1 MFVLGLIIGGWI
13 GCAAGV
19 FLMCLVQINKDKR
32 TQAEAIHDFEQKRAK

>member
-1 MFVLGLIIGGWI
+1 MFVLGLVLGGWI

-32 TQAEAIHDFEQKRAK
+32 TQEEEGYDFEQTRTK

>member
-1 MFVLGLIIGGWI
+1 MFALGLLLGGWI

-32 TQAEAIHDFEQKRAK
+32 TQAEEEYDFEQKREK

>member
-1 MFVLGLIIGGWI
+1 MFVLGLVLGGWI

-32 TQAEAIHDFEQKRAK
+32 TQAEEEYDFEQKRAK